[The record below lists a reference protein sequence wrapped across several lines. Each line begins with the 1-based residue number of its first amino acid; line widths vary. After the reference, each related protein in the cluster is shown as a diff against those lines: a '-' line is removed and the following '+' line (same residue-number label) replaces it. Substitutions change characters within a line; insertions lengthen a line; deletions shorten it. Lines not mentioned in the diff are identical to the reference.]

1 MRKGINRLFVMW
13 KPNRKWL
20 LLSILLTI
28 GGAIGT
34 LAIPALSQTLIDQG
48 ISGNNLTMVIHYG
61 GYMLV
66 FTLAAAACQVA
77 NTFIAVKFSE
87 RTAHYL
93 RIQAYNRIQTLSFG
107 NIDRMRPSDLL
118 VRLTNDIQNIKI
130 AIQQGILNLPLVPIM
145 LIITIL
151 LIAIRSPSLLWLM
164 VALLIVFSAL
174 LGVYLWLVLPV
185 FAIRQQKYDAMSDT
199 LQENMAG
206 IRVVKAFVR
215 QKYENQRFSSVAGNV
230 KAASLRAQSYIAI
243 LIPTMLLTV
252 NIALAA
258 IFYVGGISVLEGTG
272 FSTGEVIA
280 AVQYMFLLI
289 MPFMI
294 LGTVLPAISAAR
306 PSLNRILEL
315 LDTVADVQDSDH
327 TVDVDLKS
335 VKGRLVFDHVSFGY
349 IAPDGRPGPL
359 VLQDISFSTE
369 PGETIGFLGPT
380 GSGKSTLVHLVPRF
394 YDVTSGKITIDGTD
408 VKEIPQNT
416 LRGIVG
422 ICLQQPNLFSG
433 TIRDNLLF
441 ATKNPSE
448 ENIIAAA
455 TDADAD
461 GFIRNI
467 PQQYDESVARHGA
480 NFSGGQRQRLAIA
493 RTLAAD
499 PKILILDDSTSAC
512 DVATEARIQDAIN
525 QRFAGVTKL
534 LIAQRI
540 STVISADRIILL
552 ENGRIIANGRHED
565 LLRTSSQYKEIYD
578 SQLGK
583 GIVGGKAA

>member
-1 MRKGINRLFVMW
+1 
-13 KPNRKWL
+13 
-20 LLSILLTI
+20 
-28 GGAIGT
+28 
-34 LAIPALSQTLIDQG
+34 
-48 ISGNNLTMVIHYG
+48 
-61 GYMLV
+61 
-66 FTLAAAACQVA
+66 
-77 NTFIAVKFSE
+77 
-87 RTAHYL
+87 
-93 RIQAYNRIQTLSFG
+93 
-107 NIDRMRPSDLL
+107 
-118 VRLTNDIQNIKI
+118 
-130 AIQQGILNLPLVPIM
+130 
-145 LIITIL
+145 
-151 LIAIRSPSLLWLM
+151 
-164 VALLIVFSAL
+164 
-174 LGVYLWLVLPV
+174 
-185 FAIRQQKYDAMSDT
+185 
-199 LQENMAG
+199 
-206 IRVVKAFVR
+206 
-215 QKYENQRFSSVAGNV
+215 
-230 KAASLRAQSYIAI
+230 
-243 LIPTMLLTV
+243 MLLTV
-252 NIALAA
+252 NLALAA
-258 IFYVGGISVLEGTG
+258 IFFTGGIAVLEGTG

-280 AVQYMFLLI
+280 SVQYMFLLI

-306 PSLNRILEL
+306 PSLNRIFEL
-315 LDTVADVQDSDH
+315 LDTPADVKDSDH
-327 TVDVDLKS
+327 PAAVDPES

-349 IAPDGRPGPL
+349 TGSDRKPGPL

-408 VKEIPQNT
+408 LRDIPQHT
-416 LRGIVG
+416 LRTIVG

-441 ATKNPSE
+441 ATENASE

-467 PQQYDESVARHGA
+467 PRQYDDSVARHGA

-525 QRFAGVTKL
+525 RRFAGVTKL
-534 LIAQRI
+534 LVAQRI

-552 ENGRIIANGRHED
+552 ENGRIIATGRHED
-565 LLRTSSQYKEIYD
+565 LLRTSPQYKEIYD

-583 GIVGGKAA
+583 GIAGGGAA